1 MKHEWKKAEKE
12 YYGLKPVPTL
22 IEMPKQQFIAIKG
35 KGNPNNEDFA
45 LRVGALYSLA
55 FPIKM
60 GFKGHAK
67 QNPSGEGMDD
77 YTVYPLEG
85 VWDTSNPDNVKDK
98 DSYKYTIMIRQPDA
112 ITREM
117 FEETREKVK
126 KKKPSPLLDEVE
138 WITQEDGLCV
148 QIRHDGPYDDE
159 PASFAKMDA
168 LVKEQGLR
176 RKEYF
181 HREIYLTDSRKTQP
195 EKMKTIL
202 RYQVEK

>member
-60 GFKGHAK
+60 GFKGHAR

-126 KKKPSPLLDEVE
+126 KKE
-138 WITQEDGLCV
+138 
-148 QIRHDGPYDDE
+148 
-159 PASFAKMDA
+159 
-168 LVKEQGLR
+168 
-176 RKEYF
+176 
-181 HREIYLTDSRKTQP
+181 TQP
-195 EKMKTIL
+195 FAG
-202 RYQVEK
+202 